1 MDEAED
7 GGVPGGGRAHARLGG
22 RGGGERQLQSPP
34 NAGACG
40 QMHGAF
46 GAFGKENNF
55 AGGADGQQTGAN
67 NSAKLCQSHF
77 ATTPS

>member
-1 MDEAED
+1 MKRKMVAFLAAGALMLASAGAVAASDNYN
-7 GGVPGGGRAHARLGG
+7 P
-22 RGGGERQLQSPP
+22 PP

-40 QMHGAF
+40 QMHGSF

-77 ATTPS
+77 ATTP

>member
-1 MDEAED
+1 
-7 GGVPGGGRAHARLGG
+7 
-22 RGGGERQLQSPP
+22 
-34 NAGACG
+34 
-40 QMHGAF
+40 MHGSF